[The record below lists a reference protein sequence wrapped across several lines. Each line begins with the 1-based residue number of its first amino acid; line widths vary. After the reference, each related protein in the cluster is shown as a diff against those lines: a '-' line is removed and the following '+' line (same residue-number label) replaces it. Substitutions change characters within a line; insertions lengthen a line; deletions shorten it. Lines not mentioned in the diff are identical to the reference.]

1 MGYMVYIMRFSLI
14 YTEAGMCWRVH
25 DIFRPG
31 SHRVGEVKGD
41 AKESDAKESG
51 GVDRQK
57 SGEVDRQKTGRRGN
71 DVADSARGVRTED
84 GVRMGEGDCQEL
96 EVG

>member
-14 YTEAGMCWRVH
+14 YTEAVMCWWVR

-41 AKESDAKESG
+41 AKESG

-57 SGEVDRQKTGRRGN
+57 SGGVDRQKTGRRGN
-71 DVADSARGVRTED
+71 DVADSVRGV
-84 GVRMGEGDCQEL
+84 
-96 EVG
+96 